1 MCTFRAPHLMLARAP
16 CLLRKRT
23 VVQDTWTTQCVNW
36 HPPPPCSALFVVT
49 HTTYHHTHFY
59 SGMAGNGR
67 YPPGCPSTVKL
78 CVSALTD
85 MATYHVLSS
94 PFKANNVHGMAV
106 RYTSLKACR
115 CLRNHTSTLP
125 AGHLHAWG
133 HTLYMHGDCMHGNCM
148 HGDCL
153 CGNGDCV
160 HGDWQL
166 GTLMIHQRVTGEGV
180 TGEGVT
186 GEE

>member
-1 MCTFRAPHLMLARAP
+1 MCTFRAP
-16 CLLRKRT
+16 CLLCMCRT
-23 VVQDTWTTQCVNW
+23 RGPHSVLTGT
-36 HPPPPCSALFVVT
+36 PPPVFCSFCCHPHYISPHPLLFWHGRQRAVPSGLSFNSQALWVST
-49 HTTYHHTHFY
+49 HRH
-59 SGMAGNGR
+59 GNV
-67 YPPGCPSTVKL
+67 P
-78 CVSALTD
+78 
-85 MATYHVLSS
+85 LSS

-106 RYTSLKACR
+106 RYTSLEACR
-115 CLRNHTSTLP
+115 CLHNHTSTLP
-125 AGHLHAWG
+125 AGRLHAWG

-166 GTLMIHQRVTGEGV
+166 GTLMIHQRVTGEGM
-180 TGEGVT
+180 T